1 MDWIGVVA
9 KKERE
14 EEEEDGERGRGAVA
28 TLRKFEKALA
38 LLRSLS
44 LSLSLPLSPNRRGQP
59 AACRLPQ
66 QLPYRFLPA
75 FAPHLAAV
83 GRKVAKLALARY
95 LTKNWAGPLSNCFL
109 SGI

>member
-44 LSLSLPLSPNRRGQP
+44 LSLSLSLPTDAVSLQP
-59 AACRLPQ
+59 AACRSN
-66 QLPYRFLPA
+66 FLID
-75 FAPHLAAV
+75 FFQHL
-83 GRKVAKLALARY
+83 RHIWPPSLAKLLN
-95 LTKNWAGPLSNCFL
+95 LHLPD
-109 SGI
+109 I

>member
-14 EEEEDGERGRGAVA
+14 EEDEDGERGRGVVA

-38 LLRSLS
+38 LLHSLS
-44 LSLSLPLSPNRRGQP
+44 LSLSPSLSQP
-59 AACRLPQ
+59 TRSACSLPQ

>member
-44 LSLSLPLSPNRRGQP
+44 LSLSLPTDAVSLQP
-59 AACRLPQ
+59 AACRSN
-66 QLPYRFLPA
+66 FLID
-75 FAPHLAAV
+75 FFQHL
-83 GRKVAKLALARY
+83 RHIWPPSVAKLLN
-95 LTKNWAGPLSNCFL
+95 LHLPD
-109 SGI
+109 I

>member
-44 LSLSLPLSPNRRGQP
+44 LSLPTDAVSLQP
-59 AACRLPQ
+59 ACCSN
-66 QLPYRFLPA
+66 FLID
-75 FAPHLAAV
+75 FFQHL
-83 GRKVAKLALARY
+83 RHIWPPSVAKLLN
-95 LTKNWAGPLSNCFL
+95 LHLPD
-109 SGI
+109 I

>member
-38 LLRSLS
+38 LLRS